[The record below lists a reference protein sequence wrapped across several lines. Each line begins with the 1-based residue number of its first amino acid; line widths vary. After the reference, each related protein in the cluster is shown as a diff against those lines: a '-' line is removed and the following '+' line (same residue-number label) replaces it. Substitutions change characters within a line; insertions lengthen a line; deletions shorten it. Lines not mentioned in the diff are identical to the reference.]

1 MNRLARVRSALAIGA
16 ALVCAAPAYGAERP
30 HNWMRE
36 YVDLRQRALLERILG
51 VEDAAELRSRISTK
65 IINGTTAASSSHPFQ
80 VGLLYKAEPDNFFA
94 QYCGGSLVRPNVV
107 VTAAH
112 CSDFV
117 TANEVQVLTGA
128 RRLDGTG
135 TRRNV
140 AGIIVHPAWD
150 PATSNNDVAV
160 WILTTSA
167 SGIPLAKLATSDPA
181 TGTNLLA
188 TGWGDTTD
196 SESTASFPIELKQV
210 NVPLVSRANCND
222 ANSYNGAITT
232 RMICAGFDAGG
243 KDTCQGDSGGPLTR
257 KQDGSFK
264 VLTGITSFGS
274 GCADPDYFGVYT
286 RVSEFRNWIVN
297 QYP

>member
-1 MNRLARVRSALAIGA
+1 
-16 ALVCAAPAYGAERP
+16 
-30 HNWMRE
+30 MRE
-36 YVDLRQRALLERILG
+36 YVELRQQALMERILG
-51 VEDAAELRSRISTK
+51 VEGAAALRSRASTR
-65 IINGTTAASSSHPFQ
+65 IINGTTAAGKSHPFQ
-80 VGLLYKAEPDNFFA
+80 VGLLYKPVPDNFQA

-128 RRLDGTG
+128 RRLDGSG

-140 AGIIVHPAWD
+140 QRIIVHPAWD

-167 SGIPLAKLATSDPA
+167 GGIPLAMLANTDPP

-196 SESTASFPIELKQV
+196 SESTTSFPVELRQV
-210 NVPLVSRANCND
+210 SVPLVSRTNCND
-222 ANSYNGAITT
+222 ANSYGGAITT
-232 RMICAGFDAGG
+232 KMICAGFNAGG

-257 KQDGSFK
+257 KQNNSFK
-264 VLTGITSFGS
+264 VLTGITSFGF
-274 GCADPDYFGVYT
+274 GCAEPDYFGVYT
-286 RVSEFRNWIVN
+286 RVSQFRNWIVN

>member
-1 MNRLARVRSALAIGA
+1 
-16 ALVCAAPAYGAERP
+16 
-30 HNWMRE
+30 MRE
-36 YVDLRQRALLERILG
+36 YVELRQQALLERILG
-51 VEDAAELRSRISTK
+51 VADTAELRSRAASR
-65 IINGTTAASSSHPFQ
+65 IINGSTAASRSHPFQ
-80 VGLLYKAEPDNFFA
+80 VGLLYKAEADNFFA

-117 TANEVQVLTGA
+117 TAKQVQVLTGA
-128 RRLDGTG
+128 RRLDGSG

-140 AGIIVHPAWD
+140 ERIIVHPGWD

-167 SGIPLAKLATSDPA
+167 SGIPLATLANTEPPN
-181 TGTNLLA
+181 GTNLLA

-196 SESTASFPIELKQV
+196 SESTAEFPVELRQV
-210 NVPLVSRANCND
+210 SVPLVSRANCND
-222 ANSYNGAITT
+222 ANSYAGAITT
-232 RMICAGFDAGG
+232 KMICAGFDAGG

-257 KQDGSFK
+257 KQNNSFK
-264 VLTGITSFGS
+264 VLTGITSFGV
-274 GCADPDYFGVYT
+274 GCADPDFFGVYT
-286 RVSEFRNWIVN
+286 RVSQFRNWIIS

>member
-1 MNRLARVRSALAIGA
+1 MNRFARVRSTLTIGA
-16 ALVCAAPAYGAERP
+16 ALLCAAPAYGAEGP

-36 YVDLRQRALLERILG
+36 YVELRQQALLDRILG
-51 VEDAAELRSRISTK
+51 VEDAAELRSRAGTR
-65 IINGTTAASSSHPFQ
+65 IINGTTAAPGSNPFQ

-117 TANEVQVLTGA
+117 TANQVQVLTGA
-128 RRLDGTG
+128 RRLDGSG

-140 AGIIVHPAWD
+140 QRIIVHPAWD

-167 SGIPLAKLATSDPA
+167 SGIPLATLANTDPP

-196 SESTASFPIELKQV
+196 AEATTDFPIELRQV

-232 RMICAGFDAGG
+232 KMICAGFNAGG

-257 KQDGSFK
+257 KQNNSFK
-264 VLTGITSFGS
+264 VLTGVTSFGS
-274 GCADPDYFGVYT
+274 GCAEPDFFGVYT
-286 RVSEFRNWIVN
+286 RVSQFRNWIIN